1 MNIINIIV
9 VNDFLDV
16 PELQKTDPTYKS
28 VSDEDRAKI
37 FPDMEVLVRRGENV
51 RIRVDDISGELIVGT
66 VLTTSTWPQPFKQY
80 DAVQFERKNVID
92 IYDIDRWGVL
102 Y

>member
-1 MNIINIIV
+1 MTPII

-16 PELQKTDPTYKS
+16 PALQEITVYHS
-28 VSDEDRAKI
+28 VSDDDRAKI
-37 FPDMEVLVRRGENV
+37 IPDMEVKVRRDAYI
-51 RIRVDDISGELIVGT
+51 RIKIEEVNDQILIGKV
-66 VLTTSTWPQPFKQY
+66 VTTTINSDQPFKY
-80 DAVQFERKNVID
+80 LDWVQFYKKNVID

>member
-1 MNIINIIV
+1 MTPII

-16 PELQKTDPTYKS
+16 PALQETTDYHS

-37 FPDMEVLVRRGENV
+37 IPDMEVRVRQGEYI
-51 RIRVDDISGELIVGT
+51 RIKIEEVNDQVLIGKVISQLA
-66 VLTTSTWPQPFKQY
+66 SPQSFKY
-80 DAVQFERKNVID
+80 LDWVQFYKKNVID

>member
-1 MNIINIIV
+1 MTPIV

-16 PELQKTDPTYKS
+16 PALQETTEYHS

-37 FPDMEVLVRRGENV
+37 VPDMEVRLRRGEY
-51 RIRVDDISGELIVGT
+51 IRVKIEEVDGQILIGK
-66 VLTTSTWPQPFKQY
+66 VLTETLNLDQPFEY
-80 DAVQFERKNVID
+80 LDWIQFEKKNVID

>member
-1 MNIINIIV
+1 MNIII

-16 PELQKTDPTYKS
+16 LQLQENDPEYKS
-28 VSDEDRAKI
+28 VSDNDRSKI
-37 FPDMEVLVRRGENV
+37 IPDMEVLVRRGQYV
-51 RIRVDDISGELIVGT
+51 RIRVDDVNGETIIGK
-66 VLTTSTWPQPFKQY
+66 VLTSSTWPQPFEQFDY
-80 DAVQFERKNVID
+80 VQFEKKNVID

>member
-1 MNIINIIV
+1 MTPII

-16 PELQKTDPTYKS
+16 PELQKTTDYPS
-28 VSDEDRAKI
+28 VSDDDRAKI
-37 FPDMEVLVRRGENV
+37 IPDMEVRLRRGEY
-51 RIRVDDISGELIVGT
+51 IRVKIEEVNGQILVGK
-66 VLTTSTWPQPFKQY
+66 VLTQTLNLDQPFEY
-80 DAVQFERKNVID
+80 LDWIQFEKKNVID

>member
-1 MNIINIIV
+1 MTPII

-16 PELQKTDPTYKS
+16 PALQETTDYNS
-28 VSDEDRAKI
+28 VSDEQRDMI
-37 FPDMEVLVRRGENV
+37 VPDMEVRVRRGEYI
-51 RIRVDDISGELIVGT
+51 RIKIEEVNGDILIGKVIT
-66 VLTTSTWPQPFKQY
+66 EHLNLDQPFGHL
-80 DAVQFERKNVID
+80 DWVQFEKKNVID

>member
-1 MNIINIIV
+1 MTPII

-16 PELQKTDPTYKS
+16 NALQKKQKYDS
-28 VSDEDRAKI
+28 VSDNQRDLI
-37 FPDMEVLVRRGENV
+37 IPDMEVRVRRGEYI
-51 RIRVDDISGELIVGT
+51 RIKIEEVNGVILIGK
-66 VLTTSTWPQPFKQY
+66 VLIQDLNWEHPFDCLDY
-80 DAVQFERKNVID
+80 VQFYKKNVID

>member
-1 MNIINIIV
+1 MTPII

-16 PELQKTDPTYKS
+16 PELQETTDYKA
-28 VSDEDRAKI
+28 VTDDQRELI
-37 FPDMEVLVRRGENV
+37 IPDMEVRVRRGEYI
-51 RIRVDDISGELIVGT
+51 RIKIEEVNDQILVGKVIT
-66 VLTTSTWPQPFKQY
+66 ESFNLSQPFVHL
-80 DAVQFERKNVID
+80 DWVQFYKKNVID

>member
-1 MNIINIIV
+1 MTPII

-16 PELQKTDPTYKS
+16 PTLQETTDYHS

-37 FPDMEVLVRRGENV
+37 IPDMEVRVRRGEYI
-51 RIRVDDISGELIVGT
+51 RIKIEEVNDQILIGKVITELA
-66 VLTTSTWPQPFKQY
+66 SPQPFKY
-80 DAVQFERKNVID
+80 LDWVQFYKKNVID